1 MEQNYCMCWSK
12 TGGLWVVHL
21 YLGSQEKKQRIWS
34 EKFFLN
40 DHIWALISGVRLVC
54 LFKICPY
61 FAICNVTLRED
72 QMRICTVLVRM
83 LWYKLFKQHETNKF

>member
-83 LWYKLFKQHETNKF
+83 LWYKLLKQHETNKF